1 MGKVAIKFKLMPS
14 DVSLNLESIKEQA
27 DKIMPHYAKIVKK
40 EISPV
45 AFGLKALFLTVVMPD
60 QSPDEIVEKLEK
72 IEGIESVTV
81 EEVGLI

>member
-14 DVSLNLESIKEQA
+14 DISLNLESIKEKA
-27 DKIMPHYAKIVKK
+27 EKAMPNYAKIVKH
-40 EISPV
+40 EILPV
-45 AFGLKALFLTVVMPD
+45 AFGLKALLLTVVMPD
-60 QSPDEIVEKLEK
+60 QSPDELIEKLEK